1 MSTLIT
7 ECMDPGALDARMVK
21 YQQKQAK
28 LKAKTE
34 AEKQAKVAVKKNRK
48 RKEPEPAVPQCPK
61 VIHLLCTF
69 RSPELDR
76 IRSHCGCV
84 CTEEASYRS
93 DGFTGSGSLH
103 PAILHAA
110 DVT

>member
-1 MSTLIT
+1 
-7 ECMDPGALDARMVK
+7 MVK
-21 YQQKQAK
+21 YQQKAAK

-34 AEKQAKVAVKKNRK
+34 AEKQAKVAVASKKKNRK
-48 RKEPEPAVPQCPK
+48 RKEPEPAVPECPK

-76 IRSHCGCV
+76 TRSHCGCV

-110 DVT
+110 DVA